1 MPPSEDPDRYLFR
14 AEHVQKKHGV
24 TSVAEF
30 PAMTK
35 YKRVH
40 AWHITD
46 AKEYPLPKEVAVKRG
61 CVVWIKHD

>member
-1 MPPSEDPDRYLFR
+1 M
-14 AEHVQKKHGV
+14 QKKHGV